1 MKTIHLEACCGSEM
15 ENTNTTTCG
24 ALLALPAVQAA
35 LSYSPRLLFLKG
47 KRAAL
52 LRAHGLELLFLRS
65 V

>member
-1 MKTIHLEACCGSEM
+1 M
-15 ENTNTTTCG
+15 ENTNTTVCG
-24 ALLALPAVQAA
+24 ALLALPSAQTA
-35 LSYSPRLLFLKG
+35 LSYSPGLLLLKG